1 MRLIECWGDL
11 ACGDR
16 CRARCAHRRL
26 TLAGTASASSGGVVI
41 EAQDATVQVP
51 AAKLTRGTN
60 LFECVI
66 HPWMQTKVTVE

>member
-1 MRLIECWGDL
+1 VL
-11 ACGDR
+11 AALTGGP
-16 CRARCAHRRL
+16 